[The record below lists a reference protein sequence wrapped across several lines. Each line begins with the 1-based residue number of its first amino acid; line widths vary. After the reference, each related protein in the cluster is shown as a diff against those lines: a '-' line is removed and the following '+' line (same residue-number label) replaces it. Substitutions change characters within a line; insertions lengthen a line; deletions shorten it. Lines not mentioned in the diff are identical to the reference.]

1 MGVSLWEA
9 LSAAGGSLALAF
21 IVALVLGIC
30 ATAVLFFGSAVVVLE
45 RFARGARRGSSA
57 LLMTLAFAALLG
69 ALGTDEESVEALGI
83 PWPGT
88 GRAWL
93 AASAS
98 AFVLLCLAQVGT
110 VLLLR
115 VVTPR
120 ALALASV
127 IGLGVGYAL
136 LVGGLDQLGYALA
149 PAVVTALSALA
160 LRWRRRWLGGQS
172 AGFDERLATTL
183 AAVLALGVGVPLAL
197 PSPDLRV
204 GSAGGSLLMGFVG
217 LVVFGLLP
225 RAAAGFLDARG
236 SVEWFIARRYLFAK
250 RRQTFI
256 SVITAICVGGVAA
269 GVWLIITVLSVMNGF
284 ERVWREEIIGNRA
297 HLTIHSMGPIEDYR
311 GLLDRITAVPDV
323 LGASPY
329 LDAEGMVRGQGG
341 SIMGVRVRGIDP
353 ERVGTVTDLRADLLP
368 GSEHA
373 LENLAPRSERP
384 PDEAPDGARAAGK
397 DGTSEASASPRSEPQ
412 ASGGRANARAAG
424 DDGASD
430 AGASPGI
437 IVGSQLAA
445 AAGVGVGDLL
455 VLISPFGGPPT
466 PLGPGP
472 RLARFRVAGVFQS
485 SFFQYDEVFTY
496 VTLAAAQDFRRSGEV
511 ADGIEVRT
519 SDYYRSQR
527 VGAQIE
533 EAIGFPYFTRDW
545 KEFFP
550 SFFQALKTE
559 RVMMFVLLTM
569 IMVVAAFAIVVTL
582 IMMIMEKSADIAI
595 LKAMG
600 ATDATVERIFAIEGT
615 LIGLLGTLLGV
626 VAGIAVTTQLGWVQ
640 EQIEGITGID
650 TLPASIYQ
658 FSALPWE
665 IDVGQIAI
673 VVAIA
678 MVLALGA
685 TLLPSRHGARLDPA
699 EALRY
704 E

>member
-1 MGVSLWEA
+1 
-9 LSAAGGSLALAF
+9 
-21 IVALVLGIC
+21 
-30 ATAVLFFGSAVVVLE
+30 
-45 RFARGARRGSSA
+45 
-57 LLMTLAFAALLG
+57 
-69 ALGTDEESVEALGI
+69 
-83 PWPGT
+83 
-88 GRAWL
+88 
-93 AASAS
+93 
-98 AFVLLCLAQVGT
+98 
-110 VLLLR
+110 
-115 VVTPR
+115 
-120 ALALASV
+120 
-127 IGLGVGYAL
+127 
-136 LVGGLDQLGYALA
+136 
-149 PAVVTALSALA
+149 
-160 LRWRRRWLGGQS
+160 
-172 AGFDERLATTL
+172 
-183 AAVLALGVGVPLAL
+183 
-197 PSPDLRV
+197 
-204 GSAGGSLLMGFVG
+204 
-217 LVVFGLLP
+217 
-225 RAAAGFLDARG
+225 
-236 SVEWFIARRYLFAK
+236 
-250 RRQTFI
+250 
-256 SVITAICVGGVAA
+256 
-269 GVWLIITVLSVMNGF
+269 
-284 ERVWREEIIGNRA
+284 
-297 HLTIHSMGPIEDYR
+297 
-311 GLLDRITAVPDV
+311 LLDRITAVPDV
-323 LGASPY
+323 EGASPY

-368 GSEHA
+368 GSENA
-373 LENLAPRSERP
+373 LENLAPRSSKSSEK
-384 PDEAPDGARAAGK
+384 GARAAGD
-397 DGTSEASASPRSEPQ
+397 DGLRDAINSPRSEPQ
-412 ASGGRANARAAG
+412 ASGDRANARAAG
-424 DDGASD
+424 ERGASD
-430 AGASPGI
+430 GSASPDDDAPGI

-445 AAGVGVGDLL
+445 AAGVGVGDTLI
-455 VLISPFGGPPT
+455 LISPFGGPPT

-496 VTLAAAQDFRRSGEV
+496 VALAAAQDFRRSGEV

>member
-1 MGVSLWEA
+1 MGS
-9 LSAAGGSLALAF
+9 
-21 IVALVLGIC
+21 I
-30 ATAVLFFGSAVVVLE
+30 
-45 RFARGARRGSSA
+45 
-57 LLMTLAFAALLG
+57 
-69 ALGTDEESVEALGI
+69 EE
-83 PWPGT
+83 
-88 GRAWL
+88 
-93 AASAS
+93 
-98 AFVLLCLAQVGT
+98 
-110 VLLLR
+110 
-115 VVTPR
+115 
-120 ALALASV
+120 
-127 IGLGVGYAL
+127 
-136 LVGGLDQLGYALA
+136 
-149 PAVVTALSALA
+149 
-160 LRWRRRWLGGQS
+160 
-172 AGFDERLATTL
+172 
-183 AAVLALGVGVPLAL
+183 
-197 PSPDLRV
+197 
-204 GSAGGSLLMGFVG
+204 
-217 LVVFGLLP
+217 
-225 RAAAGFLDARG
+225 
-236 SVEWFIARRYLFAK
+236 
-250 RRQTFI
+250 
-256 SVITAICVGGVAA
+256 
-269 GVWLIITVLSVMNGF
+269 
-284 ERVWREEIIGNRA
+284 
-297 HLTIHSMGPIEDYR
+297 YR
-311 GLLDRITAVPDV
+311 GLLDQVMAVPDV

-353 ERVGTVTDLRADLLP
+353 ERVGTVTDLRSDLLP
-368 GSEHA
+368 GSEYA
-373 LENLAPRSERP
+373 LENLAPQ
-384 PDEAPDGARAAGK
+384 PDENG
-397 DGTSEASASPRSEPQ
+397 
-412 ASGGRANARAAG
+412 
-424 DDGASD
+424 
-430 AGASPGI
+430 AGAPGI
-437 IVGSQLAA
+437 VVGSQLAA
-445 AAGVGVGDLL
+445 AAGVGVGDTL

-496 VTLAAAQDFRRSGEV
+496 VDLAAAQDFRRSGDV

-527 VGAQIE
+527 VAAQIE
-533 EAIGFPYFTRDW
+533 AAIGFPYFTRDW

-600 ATDATVERIFAIEGT
+600 ATDASVERIFAIEGT

-626 VAGIAVTTQLGWVQ
+626 VSGIAVTTQLGWVQ
-640 EQIEGITGID
+640 EQIEMITGID
-650 TLPASIYQ
+650 TLPAAIYQ

-685 TLLPSRHGARLDPA
+685 TLLPSRHGASLDPA

>member
-1 MGVSLWEA
+1 VGVWDA
-9 LSAAGGSLALAF
+9 LVAASGSVALAF

-30 ATAVLFFGSAVVVLE
+30 ANAVLFFGSAVVVLD
-45 RFARGARRGSSA
+45 RFARGARRFTSA
-57 LLMTLAFAALLG
+57 LIVTLAFAALLG
-69 ALGTDEESVEALGI
+69 ALGTDEESVEALGV
-83 PWPGT
+83 PWPGAWQ
-88 GRAWL
+88 AWL
-93 AASAS
+93 GASAV
-98 AFVLLCLAQVGT
+98 ALVLLTLAQAAAA
-110 VLLLR
+110 LLLR
-115 VVTPR
+115 FVPAR
-120 ALALASV
+120 ALALATV
-127 IGLGVGYAL
+127 IGLGTGYAL

-149 PAVVTALSALA
+149 PALATVAAALA
-160 LRWRRRWLGGQS
+160 LSWRRRRHGAPR
-172 AGFDERLATTL
+172 AGFDERLAATL
-183 AAVLALGVGVPLAL
+183 AVVLALGAAL
-197 PSPDLRV
+197 PLVLPAPDVRV
-204 GSAGGSLLMGFVG
+204 GSAGGSLLSLFVL
-217 LVVFGLLP
+217 LVVLGLLP

-236 SVEWFIARRYLFAK
+236 SAEWFIARRYLFAK

-256 SVITAICVGGVAA
+256 SVITGICVAGVAA

-311 GLLDRITAVPDV
+311 QLLDAVSTVPDV

-353 ERVGTVTDLRADLLP
+353 ARVGTVTDLRDDLLP

-373 LENLAPRSERP
+373 LENLAPRA
-384 PDEAPDGARAAGK
+384 DENG
-397 DGTSEASASPRSEPQ
+397 E
-412 ASGGRANARAAG
+412 
-424 DDGASD
+424 D
-430 AGASPGI
+430 APGI
-437 IVGSQLAA
+437 VIGSQLAA
-445 AAGVGVGDLL
+445 AAGVGVGETI

-496 VTLAAAQDFRRSGEV
+496 VDLAAAQDFRRSGDV

-527 VGAQIE
+527 VAAQIE
-533 EAIGFPYFTRDW
+533 ETIGFPYFTRDW

-600 ATDATVERIFAIEGT
+600 ATDAAVERIFAIEGT

-626 VAGIAVTTQLGWVQ
+626 VSGIAVTTQLGWVQ
-640 EQIEGITGID
+640 QQIETITGID

-658 FSALPWE
+658 FSTLPWE
-665 IDVGQIAI
+665 IDVAQIAI

>member
-1 MGVSLWEA
+1 VTVGLWDA
-9 LSAAGGSLALAF
+9 LVAASGSLALAL

-30 ATAVLFFGSAVVVLE
+30 ATAVLFFGSAVVVLD
-45 RFARGARRGSSA
+45 RFAREARRFTS
-57 LLMTLAFAALLG
+57 LLVVTLAFAALLG

-83 PWPGT
+83 PWPGAWQ
-88 GRAWL
+88 AWL
-93 AASAS
+93 GASA
-98 AFVLLCLAQVGT
+98 AALGLLLLAQAAAA
-110 VLLLR
+110 LLLR
-115 VVTPR
+115 FVPAR
-120 ALALASV
+120 ALALGTV
-127 IGLGVGYAL
+127 IGLGAGYAL
-136 LVGGLDQLGYALA
+136 LVGGLDRFGYALA
-149 PAVVTALSALA
+149 PAVVASLAALA
-160 LRWRRRWLGGQS
+160 LRWRRGRRGAPR
-172 AGFDERLATTL
+172 AGFDERLAATL
-183 AAVLALGVGVPLAL
+183 AVVLALGAAL
-197 PSPDLRV
+197 PAVLPAPDLRA
-204 GSAGGSLLMGFVG
+204 SNAGGSLLSLFVL
-217 LVVFGLLP
+217 LVVLGLLP
-225 RAAAGFLDARG
+225 RAAAGFLDSRG
-236 SVEWFIARRYLFAK
+236 SAEWFIARRYLFAK

-256 SVITAICVGGVAA
+256 SVITGICVAGVAA

-284 ERVWREEIIGNRA
+284 ETVWREEIIGNRA
-297 HLTIHSMGPIEDYR
+297 HLTIHAMGPIEDYR
-311 GLLDRITAVPDV
+311 RLLDVVKGVPDV

-329 LDAEGMVRGQGG
+329 LDAEGMVRGPGG

-353 ERVGTVTDLRADLLP
+353 EHVGTVTDLRADLLP
-368 GSEHA
+368 GSESA
-373 LENLAPRSERP
+373 LENLGPRTVR
-384 PDEAPDGARAAGK
+384 DEEDQATGPAASAAGN
-397 DGTSEASASPRSEPQ
+397 DGEGGGSVGARSEPQ
-412 ASGGRANARAAG
+412 ASEEKG
-424 DDGASD
+424 D
-430 AGASPGI
+430 PGI
-437 IVGSQLAA
+437 VIGSQLAG
-445 AAGVGVGDLL
+445 AAGVGVGDTI

-496 VTLAAAQDFRRSGEV
+496 VDLAAAQDFRRSGDV

-527 VGAQIE
+527 VAAQIE
-533 EAIGFPYFTRDW
+533 QAIGFPYFTRDW

-600 ATDATVERIFAIEGT
+600 ATDASVERIFAIEGT

-626 VAGIAVTTQLGWVQ
+626 VSGIAVTTQLGWVQ
-640 EQIEGITGID
+640 EQIEMITGID

-685 TLLPSRHGARLDPA
+685 TLLPSRHGASLDPA